1 MRLPDHIAARLAEPT
16 SRRERSLL
24 TCRLSIYRALRGE
37 HQEAS
42 LQLAVLRANPSGSVD
57 SMALILAK
65 IADAVAALQADDV
78 IGAGDRLRRARAMA
92 QSVGD
97 RETQAMAAAWIGH
110 LQMREPR
117 FGDLL
122 ACARAAAE
130 QGAAEFDHVR
140 ARMALDVACA
150 LHLVDRYDL
159 ARPWYEIARRA
170 SVAQADDAMVNQ
182 LIFADAFGRLT
193 QVRWAELQGGAARA
207 ALEHAG
213 LSIAS
218 SFNYDRATG
227 SQALTWRLPL
237 MNAQFL
243 VCTGRLG
250 EARILFEGWLPM
262 VSPLDDAGFG
272 ALCAADYHL
281 CLASKGDFDRVDGY
295 LAGLPPDDGLVMG
308 TGVELFV
315 LSRVARMQELAGRRA
330 ESEAAMQRCRER
342 LAQAEVWRRE
352 FIGAYFDTIGHL
364 PAAWGVQRPRSLHT
378 GPGHADVH
386 GD

>member
-1 MRLPDHIAARLAEPT
+1 M
-16 SRRERSLL
+16 L
-24 TCRLSIYRALRGE
+24 TCRLAIYRSLRGE
-37 HQEAS
+37 HQDAS
-42 LQLAVLRANPSGSVD
+42 LQLALLRSNASASVD
-57 SMALILAK
+57 SMALVLAN
-65 IADAVAALQADDV
+65 IAEAVGALQADDA
-78 IGAGDRLRRARAMA
+78 IGAADRLRRARAMA
-92 QSVGD
+92 QSIGD
-97 RETQAMAAAWIGH
+97 RESQAMASAWMGH
-110 LQMREPR
+110 IQLREPR

-122 ACARAAAE
+122 GCARAAAE

-207 ALEHAG
+207 AVEHAG

-237 MNAQFL
+237 MNAQYL

-250 EARILFEGWLPM
+250 EARTLFEGWLPM

-272 ALCAADYHL
+272 ALCAADYQL
-281 CLASKGDFDRVDGY
+281 CLAGAGDFSRVEGY

-308 TGVELFV
+308 TGAELFV
-315 LSRVARMQELAGRRA
+315 LARVARIHDLAGRRA
-330 ESEAAMQRCRER
+330 ASETAMRRCRER
-342 LAQAEVWRRE
+342 LELAEAWRRE
-352 FIGAYFDTIGHL
+352 FLGAYFDTIGHL
-364 PAAWGVQRPRSLHT
+364 PAAWGVQRPRSLQA
-378 GPGHADVH
+378 GPAVSEV
-386 GD
+386 GDA